1 MAYPSE
7 EQQEQIKALTDKL
20 ESGVKE
26 LFESQRY
33 TEYLCAMSRFHH
45 YSFGNVMLI
54 LLQCPT
60 ATKVAGYNTWKK
72 DFSRQVKR
80 FETGIKILAP
90 CPYTRTIRREMID
103 PKTRQPVLDEKGRP
117 VTEIVREPAQRYK
130 IVSVF
135 DISQTEGKELP
146 TLGSDLTGDV
156 AQFETMTA
164 ALEKLSPVPIAY
176 EDFPNDAKGYFSNAE
191 GRIVVKPG
199 MSQRQTLKTLI
210 HEIAHAKL
218 HARTEVLEA
227 EPPEK
232 DRRTREVEAE
242 SIAYVVCQHFGID
255 TTEYTFGYI
264 AGWSKSKELPELKAS
279 LDCIRNTSAELIGG
293 MEGLNRD
300 LAPPVRSRKPHRRPA
315 VKRRVAPVRGR

>member
-1 MAYPSE
+1 M
-7 EQQEQIKALTDKL
+7 ALTDKL
-20 ESGVKE
+20 ENGVKD

-72 DFSRQVKR
+72 DFSRQVKSQ
-80 FETGIKILAP
+80 ETGIKILAP
-90 CPYTRTIRREMID
+90 CPYTKTIRREKID
-103 PKTRQPVLDEKGRP
+103 SKTGRPVLDETGRP
-117 VTEIVREPAQRYK
+117 VTEIVREPAQYYK
-130 IVSVF
+130 VVTVF

-146 TLGSDLTGDV
+146 TLSSVLTGDV
-156 AQFETMTA
+156 AQFEAMTA
-164 ALEKLSPVPIAY
+164 ALGTLSPVPIAY

-227 EPPEK
+227 EPPQK

-255 TTEYTFGYI
+255 TTGYTFGYI
-264 AGWSKSKELPELKAS
+264 AGWSKNKELPELRAS
-279 LDCIRNTSAELIGG
+279 LACIRSTAAELIGG
-293 MEGLNRD
+293 MEGLDRT
-300 LAPPVRSRKPHRRPA
+300 LAPPVRSRKPHRRHA
-315 VKRRVAPVRGR
+315 VKRKAALARGR